1 MTLWRRLF
9 GRGELDREL
18 DAELRDHL
26 ERQVAD
32 YLREGLSEADARR
45 KAAAQFGGLDQARES
60 CRDQRGTRWLEDLAT
75 DLRYGLRML
84 AHSRTFTAVA
94 VLSLALGIGANTAIF
109 TLVNSLLLRT
119 LPVHEPEGLVQLDGD
134 STTNPI
140 WEQIQSRQRQL
151 FAGATAWSTQLF
163 DLSQGGRA
171 APAEGLWASGE
182 FFEVFGV
189 PAILGRTFTPAND
202 RRGGGEDATVA
213 VISYAFW
220 QRRFGGAADVI
231 GRSISLNRVSFTIIG
246 VTPPEFMGPQI
257 GRAFDIAVPLRTAD
271 ILDNSGGEQ
280 RLDGRS
286 MWWLNVTARLK
297 PGQTPDQATA
307 ALRAVQPQIREATTP
322 TNWPAEHLKE
332 YLREG
337 LTLSTASQG
346 PSNLRN
352 QLEQPLMTIM
362 IVVSL
367 VLLIACANIANLM
380 LARSSGRRHE
390 LTMRLALGASRARLA
405 RQLMTESLL
414 LSALG
419 AVAGLGFARWGSTTL
434 VSQFSTSRDPLI
446 LDLSLDWRVLGFTA
460 AIAILTAVLFGVAPA
475 MTTRRLAPMDA
486 LKEQGRGRTGGRH
499 RLASPLVV
507 VQIALSLVLVV
518 GAGLFM
524 RTFASL
530 STMPLG
536 FDRDPVLLV
545 ELDVQ
550 RSQVPQERRADLYAR
565 LAGAAAGVAGVER
578 AGASL
583 LTPVSGMGWN
593 DGFMIDGKEDLPIR
607 QRLAFINA
615 ITPGWHSVYG
625 TRVLAGREFTESDR
639 AGAPGV
645 AIVNRA
651 FAKKFLRSGSPLGQM
666 VQRSGGPS
674 DEGPAAALEVV
685 GIVEDAAYRNL
696 RDPMP
701 PTVYLPL
708 AQLDANNVFPSGAV
722 SVRSAAGS
730 PALLIRSLTDT
741 LSAVDPDVSLSFR
754 PLKDQVD
761 ARLVRERVLA
771 LLGGFFGAL
780 ALLLAGIGL
789 YGVTSYA
796 VTLRRGEIGVR
807 MALGAD
813 VSRVLRL
820 VLGRAARLVVAGVV
834 IGAGLS
840 LWLATFVS
848 SLLFGLEARDVAT
861 LGSAVGLM
869 AVVAILAAFLPA
881 WRAARIDPVEVL
893 REG

>member
-18 DAELRDHL
+18 DAELRDHI

-32 YLREGLSEADARR
+32 YMREGLTEAHARR
-45 KAAAQFGGLDQARES
+45 KAAAQFGGLDQAKEY
-60 CRDQRGTRWLEDLAT
+60 CRDQRGTRWLEDLGT
-75 DLRYGLRML
+75 DLRYALRML
-84 AHSRTFTAVA
+84 AHSRTFTVVA

-119 LPVHEPEGLVQLDGD
+119 LPVHEPERLVQLDGD

-140 WEQIQSRQRQL
+140 WEQIQSRQQQL
-151 FAGATAWSTQLF
+151 FSGATAWSTQRF
-163 DLSQGGRA
+163 DLSKGGQA
-171 APAEGLWASGE
+171 APVDGLWASGE

-189 PAILGRTFTPAND
+189 RAILGRTFTTDND
-202 RRGGGEDATVA
+202 RRGGGAEATVA

-220 QRRFGGAADVI
+220 QRRFGGAADAI
-231 GRSISLNRVSFTIIG
+231 GRSITLNRVAFTIIG
-246 VTPPEFMGPQI
+246 VTPTEFMGPQI
-257 GRAFDIAVPLRTAD
+257 GRGYDVAVPLRTAD
-271 ILDNSGGEQ
+271 LLDNSGGEN

-297 PGQTPDQATA
+297 PGQTAEQATS
-307 ALRAVQPQIREATTP
+307 ALQAVQPQIRDATTP
-322 TNWPAEHLKE
+322 PNLSAEHLKE

-337 LTLSTASQG
+337 LTLSAASQG
-346 PSNLRN
+346 PPNLRN

-367 VLLIACANIANLM
+367 VLLVACANIANLM

-390 LTMRLALGASRARLA
+390 LTMRLALGASRPRLA

-419 AVAGLGFARWGSTTL
+419 AVVGLGFARWGSALL

-460 AIAILTAVLFGVAPA
+460 AIAVLTALLFGVAPA

-486 LKEQGRGRTGGRH
+486 LKEQAKGRVRGRQSLT
-499 RLASPLVV
+499 SPLVV

-530 STMPLG
+530 STMSLG

-545 ELDVQ
+545 GLDVQ

-565 LAGAAAGVAGVER
+565 LATAAASVPGVQR

-593 DGFMIDGKEDLPIR
+593 DGFMVDGKADLPIR
-607 QRLAFINA
+607 QNAFLNA

-625 TRVLAGREFTESDR
+625 TRVVAGREFGESDR

-645 AIVNRA
+645 AMVNQA
-651 FAKKFLRSGSPLGQM
+651 FAKKFLRRGNPIGQT

-674 DEGPAAALEVV
+674 GDQPAALEVV
-685 GIVEDAAYRNL
+685 GVVEDAAYRNL

-701 PTVYLPL
+701 PAVYLPM
-708 AQLDANNVFPSGAV
+708 AQLPADDIFPSGTV

-730 PALLIRSLTDT
+730 PALLIRSVTDA
-741 LSAVDPDVSLSFR
+741 LSAVDPDVSLTFR

-771 LLGGFFGAL
+771 LLGGFFGGL

-813 VSRVLRL
+813 VF
-820 VLGRAARLVVAGVV
+820 GVV
-834 IGAGLS
+834 IGTGLS
-840 LWLATFVS
+840 LWLAKFVS
-848 SLLFGLEARDVAT
+848 ALLFGLEPRDIAT
-861 LGSAVGLM
+861 LAAAVAM
-869 AVVAILAAFLPA
+869 MSVVGTLAAFLPA

>member
-1 MTLWRRLF
+1 MTLWQRLF
-9 GRGELDREL
+9 RRGDLDREL

-26 ERQVAD
+26 ERQIAD
-32 YLREGLSEADARR
+32 YRREGLSEAEARR
-45 KAAAQFGGLDQARES
+45 KAAAQFGGLDQAKEY
-60 CRDQRGTRWLEDLAT
+60 CRDQRGTRWLEDLVT

-84 AHSRTFTAVA
+84 AHSRTFTVVA

-119 LPVHEPEGLVQLDGD
+119 LPVHEPQRLVQLDGD

-151 FAGATAWSTQLF
+151 FAGATAWSTQRF
-163 DLSQGGRA
+163 DLSQGGQA
-171 APAEGLWASGE
+171 APADGLWASGE

-189 PAILGRTFTPAND
+189 RAILGRTFTTAND
-202 RRGGGEDATVA
+202 RRGGGTESTVA

-220 QRRFGGAADVI
+220 QRRFGGAADVV
-231 GRSISLNRVSFTIIG
+231 GRPISLNRVPFTIIG

-257 GRAFDIAVPLRTAD
+257 GRSYDVAIPLRTAD

-297 PGQTPDQATA
+297 PGQTPEQATA
-307 ALRAVQPQIREATTP
+307 ALRVAQPQIREATTP
-322 TNWPAEHLKE
+322 ADWPAEFLKE
-332 YLREG
+332 YLRDG
-337 LTLSTASQG
+337 LTLSPASQG
-346 PSNLRN
+346 PSNLRS

-419 AVAGLGFARWGSTTL
+419 AVAGLGFARWGSALL
-434 VSQFSTSRDPLI
+434 VSEFSTSRDPLI

-460 AIAILTAVLFGVAPA
+460 AIAVLTALLFGVAPA

-486 LKEQGRGRTGGRH
+486 LKEQGRSRGGNRH
-499 RLASPLVV
+499 RLTSPLVV

-530 STMPLG
+530 STMSLG

-565 LAGAAAGVAGVER
+565 LATAAAGVAGVQH
-578 AGASL
+578 AAASL
-583 LTPVSGMGWN
+583 LTPMSGMGWN
-593 DGFMIDGKEDLPIR
+593 DGFLVDGKADLPIR
-607 QRLAFINA
+607 QRLAFLNA

-625 TRVLAGREFTESDR
+625 TRLISGREFTESDR
-639 AGAPGV
+639 AAAPGV
-645 AIVNRA
+645 AIVNQA
-651 FAKKFLRSGSPLGQM
+651 FAKKFLRPGSALGQT
-666 VQRSGGPS
+666 VRRSGGPS
-674 DEGPAAALEVV
+674 DDQPAALEVV
-685 GIVEDAAYRNL
+685 GVVEDAAYSNL

-701 PTVYLPL
+701 PAVYLPI
-708 AQLDANNVFPSGAV
+708 AQLPADNVFPSGAV

-730 PALLIRSLTDT
+730 PALLIRSLTDA
-741 LSAVDPDVSLSFR
+741 LSAVDRDVSLMFR

-771 LLGGFFGAL
+771 LLGGFFGGL

-813 VSRVLRL
+813 VARVLRL
-820 VLGRAARLVVAGVV
+820 VLGRAARLVVFGVL
-834 IGAGLS
+834 IGTGLS
-840 LWLATFVS
+840 LWLAKFVS
-848 SLLFGLEARDVAT
+848 TLLFGLDARDVAT
-861 LGSAVGLM
+861 LVAAVAMM
-869 AVVAILAAFLPA
+869 AVVGTLAAFLPA